1 MFFLFHLPTTS
12 YDDFFYQSYY
22 GYTRQC
28 SLVFGWNL
36 QTIGKLLDFPKSG
49 YDWIFTGGDDWSDL
63 LPPYYIPTV
72 SPFSL
77 FGSLVISSTK
87 RKSELHFL
95 SPFIHPGCSRRCI
108 EPKTIRSTTYIDSF
122 TSEKVNVD
130 S

>member
-1 MFFLFHLPTTS
+1 MTI
-12 YDDFFYQSYY
+12 FYQSYK

-36 QTIGKLLDFPKSG
+36 QNNGKLLDFPKSG
-49 YDWIFTGGDDWSDL
+49 YDWMFTGGDDWSDL

-95 SPFIHPGCSRRCI
+95 SPFIHPGRLTPLHRTKDYQKYNI
-108 EPKTIRSTTYIDSF
+108 HRQLY
-122 TSEKVNVD
+122 
-130 S
+130 